1 MGYLSRARV
10 LCSLFYHPC
19 QDGSFACAHPAVPL
33 FCPYFPLDEAGFLV
47 YAISSAIC
55 SHNLNLKEDRQSVR
69 AKKSLER
76 GRLDLWAKP
85 PDNPFDFI

>member
-1 MGYLSRARV
+1 MGHYKQSKSSVFSILP
-10 LCSLFYHPC
+10 SLPRWL
-19 QDGSFACAHPAVPL
+19 L
-33 FCPYFPLDEAGFLV
+33 FCPYFPLDEASFLV

-55 SHNLNLKEDRQSVR
+55 PHNLNIKEDRQSVR